1 MYLDTVGAVTV
12 GVGRMLPDAGAA
24 AKLAFVRNADQ
35 AAATAQ
41 EIKDEFAVVH
51 GQEKGVERAELVGAD
66 DHLGVAGQDV
76 G

>member
-1 MYLDTVGAVTV
+1 
-12 GVGRMLPDAGAA
+12 
-24 AKLAFVRNADQ
+24 VRNADQ

-51 GQEKGVERAELVGAD
+51 GKEKGVERAELVGAD